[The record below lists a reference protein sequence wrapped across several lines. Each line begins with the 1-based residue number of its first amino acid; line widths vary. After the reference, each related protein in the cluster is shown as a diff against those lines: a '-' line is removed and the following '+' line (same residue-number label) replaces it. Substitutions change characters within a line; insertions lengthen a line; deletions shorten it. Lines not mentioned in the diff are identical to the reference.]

1 MAIDFSK
8 PAPEAEDLSILRAV
22 GGAKALPAQANPL
35 SSYADEAHRIM
46 GGMTA
51 AQYDATARGFK
62 SQTTGIIDQ
71 SGATLRREVTT
82 PYGTGSSTTPLA
94 LGGVSPNV
102 VAPIPVAPPKLN
114 LNNVAPAQ
122 APSQSAPLWAENTP
136 RAMQG
141 PIVLN
146 AQGGRDMRWDELKPR
161 AMQGPIVLNA
171 QGGQDMRWDELK
183 PRGTGVA
190 SSGTALDVRPDTRAT
205 RAGSYSLIANPSEL
219 DVDNMDTRSQF
230 REVRNTSLS
239 NELASVMKLKG
250 SQVTYLNPKG
260 ERVTTDFAGADPL
273 NNVRKAM
280 FTAKREG
287 NTEALTAYQRYLKN
301 AER

>member
-146 AQGGRDMRWDELKPR
+146 AQGG
-161 AMQGPIVLNA
+161 
-171 QGGQDMRWDELK
+171 QDMRWDELK